1 MSSDIINYGIALCL
15 CLAACGIYRAVCAY
29 EERLAR
35 KQAAAALGADQHDV
49 GPDALRLMEDLDEHL
64 DAHFARL
71 SPLFEQL
78 GPPPA
83 DKGWEAGQQRLR
95 DAVGDEQRGESA

>member
-1 MSSDIINYGIALCL
+1 MSSDVINYTIAVCL
-15 CLAACGIYRAVCAY
+15 SLAAYGIYRAVCAY

-35 KQAAAALGADQHDV
+35 KQATAALGADQHDV
-49 GPDALRLMEDLDEHL
+49 GPDALRLMKDLDEHL

-71 SPLFEQL
+71 APLFEQL
-78 GPPPA
+78 GPPSA
-83 DKGWEAGQQRLR
+83 DTGWEAGQQRLR